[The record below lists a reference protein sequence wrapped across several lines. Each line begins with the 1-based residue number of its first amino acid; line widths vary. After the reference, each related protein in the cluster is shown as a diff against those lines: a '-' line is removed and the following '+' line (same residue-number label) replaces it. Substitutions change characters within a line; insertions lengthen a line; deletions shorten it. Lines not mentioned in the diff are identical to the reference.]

1 MGIRFGDF
9 VLDSGA
15 KQLTRGGTPVA
26 LSPKALQ
33 LLELLI
39 ETRPNVIS
47 KERIIETL
55 WPDVVVEEANVRN
68 LIAELRGALGD
79 NDRQPRYIRTAHR
92 LGYAFIAA
100 VGATRHRVGRLVDGI
115 HAYFVA
121 EGVNSIGRD
130 PASSIPIVTTGVSR
144 RHAQIIATADGFLLE
159 DLASK
164 NGTWVN
170 DVRVDGPVAL
180 HDGDEIRI
188 GMVILVFRLTD
199 EESTATIGRG

>member
-1 MGIRFGDF
+1 VGIRFGEF

-39 ETRPNVIS
+39 EARPNVVS

-79 NDRQPRYIRTAHR
+79 DDRGPRSIRTAHR
-92 LGYAFIAA
+92 LGYAFIAP
-100 VGATRHRVGRLVDGI
+100 VGATRRRTGRLVDGI

-121 EGVNSIGRD
+121 DGVNTIGRD
-130 PASSIPIVTTGVSR
+130 PASSIPLVTTGVSR
-144 RHAQIIATADGFLLE
+144 RHAQIIATADRFVLE

-164 NGTWVN
+164 NGTWLN
-170 DVRVDGPVAL
+170 EARVDGPVEL
-180 HDGDEIRI
+180 HEGDEIRI
-188 GMVILVFRLTD
+188 GMVSLVFRLTD
-199 EESTATIGRG
+199 EDTTATISGI